1 MAGGRVTLRAA
12 TAGVHGLES
21 ATPMPGYGSA
31 FGRGLILGAGAAL
44 LYAVAR
50 ETMAPARQ
58 RSPADRLEA
67 DDADS
72 QPTPDRQQR
81 HPDQQ
86 LHTNREQ
93 HRIDWLHRRGDE
105 RLRQQAQ
112 ADERGRMIDWDW
124 ATRVAVRTA
133 GRTPTLHP
141 GARAQLQAQYESLLR
156 EIEQPIAAY
165 TGNDLSLNNTR
176 VEVLDRAGWIRA
188 NMVNFRALLQPVE
201 EFYAESVN
209 QAGRQGSPAAL
220 QHGARL
226 MLSSQVGVLVG
237 YLARRVLGQYD
248 IALLSGEPATAG
260 GEPATTSGQ
269 PVPTGGRSPATDGG
283 SATVGGR
290 LYFVEP
296 NLQHVEHTLGV
307 PPDELRRWIALHEA
321 THAHEFELH
330 PWVRTYLNASLR
342 QYLRLLID
350 DMRSRSDE
358 STLLTIVNRFVG
370 NIRHGHNVINA
381 LMTPQQR
388 ELMSRLQA
396 LMSLAEG
403 YSNHV
408 MNNVGRE
415 LLPNFDLLHER
426 VEHRQRNRSRVEQV
440 FLRITGLSLKM
451 EQYRLG
457 ELFVDEVVKQRSI
470 AFANRAWESLEA
482 LPSEAEIRDP
492 QRWIGRME
500 AARIG

>member
-1 MAGGRVTLRAA
+1 
-12 TAGVHGLES
+12 
-21 ATPMPGYGSA
+21 MPGYGSA

-50 ETMAPARQ
+50 ETMAPTRQ
-58 RSPADRLEA
+58 RSPADRLQA
-67 DDADS
+67 DDGDNP
-72 QPTPDRQQR
+72 PTPDRQQL
-81 HPDQQ
+81 PTDQQ
-86 LHTNREQ
+86 LHTNGEQ
-93 HRIDWLHRRGDE
+93 HRIQRLHTRGDG
-105 RLRQQAQ
+105 RPRRRAQ

-124 ATRVAVRTA
+124 ATNVAVRTA

-141 GARAQLQAQYESLLR
+141 GARAQLQAQYEGLLR

-188 NMVNFRALLQPVE
+188 NMVNFRSLLQPVE
-201 EFYAESVN
+201 EFYSESVN

-248 IALLSGEPATAG
+248 IALLSAEPATAAGESAAAG
-260 GEPATTSGQ
+260 GVPATTGAE
-269 PVPTGGRSPATDGG
+269 P
-283 SATVGGR
+283 ATVGGK

-296 NLQHVEHTLGV
+296 NLQQVEHTLGV
-307 PPDELRRWIALHEA
+307 PPDQLRRWIALHEA

-350 DMRSRSDE
+350 DMRSRGDE
-358 STLLTIVNRFVG
+358 GTLLTIVNRFVA

-426 VEHRQRNRSRVEQV
+426 VEHRQRNRSQVEQV

-457 ELFVDEVVKQRSI
+457 ELFVDEVVKHRSI
-470 AFANRAWESLEA
+470 TFANRAWESLEA